1 LFSPFNKLSKSHIL
15 IELIYRECKLIDSLN
30 SVNFQVYQGHGF
42 FLNNLI
48 NLRFESFTNLI
59 QLIDLLQKCL
69 GLINL
74 SIFPGLKC
82 DFGHLQKLY
91 FSHNVRNVCLALL
104 DLVLQM
110 DQFGL
115 GLVDLNDA
123 L

>member
-1 LFSPFNKLSKSHIL
+1 M
-15 IELIYRECKLIDSLN
+15 
-30 SVNFQVYQGHGF
+30 
-42 FLNNLI
+42 
-48 NLRFESFTNLI
+48 I

-91 FSHNVRNVCLALL
+91 FSHDVRNVSLALL
-104 DLVLQM
+104 DLVLEM

-115 GLVDLNDA
+115 GLVYFSDA